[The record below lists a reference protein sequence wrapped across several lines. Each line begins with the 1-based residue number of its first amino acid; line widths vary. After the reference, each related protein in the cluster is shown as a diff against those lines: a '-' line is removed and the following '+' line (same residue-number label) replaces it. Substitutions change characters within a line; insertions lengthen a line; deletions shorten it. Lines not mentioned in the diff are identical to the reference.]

1 MIKKHMWKTNQI
13 KNFVLDIIFPQ
24 FCIQCGKEG
33 GCLCPDCFEFIDIL
47 EYQFCPVCGKRLIR
61 QNICNNCL
69 GKTNLDGIFSA
80 SFYANFLIKKS
91 VARLKYE
98 PYVKNLSKTFADLI
112 ITHFSFLDNNRIRNV
127 LRDSILIPVPIS
139 KEKRKIRNFNQAEE
153 IARELS
159 IKLNLPLYCDILLK
173 IKSTSPQVGLPS
185 WRRKENVENAFAC
198 LPDRQACANPGK
210 TKNRKILL
218 IDDVFTTGST
228 MEECAKTLKEAGA
241 REVYAVV
248 VAREF

>member
-1 MIKKHMWKTNQI
+1 MIKKYMWKTNQI

-33 GCLCPDCFEFIDIL
+33 GCLCPDCFNLIDIL
-47 EYQFCPVCGKRLIR
+47 EYQFCPVCGKRLIQ
-61 QNICNNCL
+61 QNICDNCVD
-69 GKTNLDGIFSA
+69 KTNLNGIFSA
-80 SFYANFLIKKS
+80 SSYANFIIKKS

-98 PYVKNLSKTFADLI
+98 PYLKNLSKTFADLI
-112 ITHFSFLDNNRIRNV
+112 ITHFSLLDNNRIRGILQN
-127 LRDSILIPVPIS
+127 SILIPVPIS
-139 KEKRKIRNFNQAEE
+139 KEKIKIRNFNQAQE
-153 IARELS
+153 IAKELS
-159 IKLNLPLYCDILLK
+159 NKLNLPIFCDVLLK

-185 WRRKENVENAFAC
+185 WKRKENVKNAFV
-198 LPDRQACANPGK
+198 CANPGK

-228 MEECAKTLKEAGA
+228 MEECAKTLKNAGA
-241 REVYAVV
+241 RQVFAVV